1 MSVGRRMIDLKIK
14 ENDIRVV
21 NMYSNYYLIG

>member
-1 MSVGRRMIDLKIK
+1 MSIGRRMIDLKIK